1 MARTP
6 RTDPK
11 RSRGNDVHAGR
22 RLALAIEALG
32 EALAGCDA
40 LPAAFAKHADALA
53 HGRSTVPADGERSD
67 FPARVT
73 RLVDAPAAGEATP
86 RDDAR
91 SLEAWLGDALA
102 AWLADA
108 IGRLPL
114 APHGFA
120 LRDATE
126 LACEAREA
134 LLARK
139 SSLAAVYARWH
150 GEGLDDAAKRVF
162 ACASTLAL
170 EEAVDRWCAL
180 GCEGSLDRYVSTWQ
194 RSGSGWAEAVLG
206 TAVDVSVSDLG
217 QLRALQSAVRELRDA
232 RPPPR
237 SFPRAIAAKLG
248 VDVTEVERLIA
259 LQSTVRDRLDPERS
273 LKRRWALV
281 KPIATAVATLERE
294 SGRLPSVSEIAGRA
308 GVHEALVE
316 LVMESLGDD

>member
-1 MARTP
+1 LARIASTEP
-6 RTDPK
+6 T

-22 RLALAIEALG
+22 RLALAMEALG
-32 EALAGCDA
+32 EALVGCDA
-40 LPAAFAKHADALA
+40 LPAALSKQADALA

-67 FPARVT
+67 FPARVA
-73 RLVDAPAAGEATP
+73 RRVDAPEPGAPTAV
-86 RDDAR
+86 DDAR
-91 SLEAWLGDALA
+91 ALEAWLGEALT
-102 AWLADA
+102 AWLAEA

-114 APHGFA
+114 SPHGFA
-120 LRDATE
+120 LRDAAE

-134 LLARK
+134 LVARK

-150 GEGLDDAAKRVF
+150 GEGLDDRAKRVF

-194 RSGSGWAEAVLG
+194 RSGSGWADAALG

-248 VDVTEVERLIA
+248 VDVTEVERLLA
-259 LQSTVRDRLDPERS
+259 LEATVRDRLDPDRS

-281 KPIATAVATLERE
+281 KPIATAVAALERE